1 METLEFEFK
10 GKQAPAAAADHALA
24 GVVSSGNLEVLIE
37 KADLAGSMRIVVNTA
52 AWGRRHVASCSQDFS
67 ARHPLGDVLIT
78 DNDAGATPAVVSP
91 RLDQAVKTSWG
102 CCMRRSRISH
112 GAVSTKP
119 RRASALRTSGYRAE
133 KCRRVRVTSPHLPK
147 LDARALTALWWD
159 RQLDGQKC

>member
-52 AWGRRHVASCSQDFS
+52 AVGFGDTWRPVLADFS

-78 DNDAGATPAVVSP
+78 INDAGATPAVVSL
-91 RLDQAVKTSWG
+91 RLDQAVEEFQG
-102 CCMRRSRISH
+102 DV
-112 GAVSTKP
+112 A
-119 RRASALRTSGYRAE
+119 
-133 KCRRVRVTSPHLPK
+133 
-147 LDARALTALWWD
+147 
-159 RQLDGQKC
+159 